1 VPETFPPVDDRVADS
16 LRGAAMRLAAELD
29 LAHLYQAAAY
39 ASMVAD
45 AIDNSRVKEVNR
57 NIIRTDVDSEFEL
70 DEHGRVWLIKNGD
83 CFIIGRKLAVIVEMR
98 RFISNT
104 VSADV

>member
-1 VPETFPPVDDRVADS
+1 MPETFPPVDDRVADS

-29 LAHLYQAAAY
+29 QVHLYQAAAY

-45 AIDNSRVKEVNR
+45 AIDNNRGKEVDR
-57 NIIRTDVDSEFEL
+57 NITRTDVESDFEL
-70 DEHGRVWLIKNGD
+70 DEHGRVWLIKDGD
-83 CFIIGRKLAVIVEMR
+83 CFIIGRKLAIIIEMR

-104 VSADV
+104 TTTDV